1 VIRNAQTRIEIPV
14 CATAKLYETIGKDLI
29 ELSESIMS
37 DRFESLE
44 SGEVVSIQH
53 ETQVLSGHRTFR
65 SGELN
70 DAIKNYVEQAI
81 AEWSEEKNDWFTD
94 RGIDCEALRFGS
106 KGWQKG
112 RIRLSLEFCPDEPE
126 MPALSASNNQTPVTT
141 YFTDTTVSAPQTPK
155 TSVASHDEVLALEH
169 EEAIAITGT
178 ATTSDPLN
186 MATSV
191 GIAATGAVAA
201 VATMANLDL
210 EPLANSPIPHLAD
223 TILEPEHHDHDPI
236 SPISG
241 SLEELNYIFGET
253 NDDQGQLIPPG
264 MMEMDLADG
273 IDYSEHDLLSFEA
286 NGMSDSAE
294 GFGSFQDIGRP
305 EHSGA
310 LIDEVWTEIDRANW
324 PKVT

>member
-1 VIRNAQTRIEIPV
+1 
-14 CATAKLYETIGKDLI
+14 
-29 ELSESIMS
+29 MS

-65 SGELN
+65 SGELS
-70 DAIKNYVEQAI
+70 DAIKSYVEQAI
-81 AEWSEEKNDWFTD
+81 AGWSEEKNDWFTD

-126 MPALSASNNQTPVTT
+126 MPALSAGSSKTPVTT
-141 YFTDTTVSAPQTPK
+141 HFTDDPASAPLKPTTP
-155 TSVASHDEVLALEH
+155 VASHDEVLALEH
-169 EEAIAITGT
+169 EDAITTTST
-178 ATTSDPLN
+178 ATTPAPVN
-186 MATSV
+186 TAIPV
-191 GIAATGAVAA
+191 GMVATGAVAA
-201 VATMANLDL
+201 VATMAHLDL
-210 EPLANSPIPHLAD
+210 EPLTNSTIPHLTD
-223 TILEPEHHDHDPI
+223 TVLEPEHHYLDPT
-236 SPISG
+236 SHISG
-241 SLEELNYIFGET
+241 GLEELNYIFGET

-264 MMEMDLADG
+264 MMEMDLADS

-305 EHSGA
+305 QHSGA

>member
-1 VIRNAQTRIEIPV
+1 
-14 CATAKLYETIGKDLI
+14 
-29 ELSESIMS
+29 MS

-70 DAIKNYVEQAI
+70 DAIKSYVEQAI
-81 AEWSEEKNDWFTD
+81 AGWSEEKNDWFTD

-126 MPALSASNNQTPVTT
+126 MPALSASNIQTPVTT
-141 YFTDTTVSAPQTPK
+141 YFTDTPVSAPQTTP
-155 TSVASHDEVLALEH
+155 VASHDEVLALEY
-169 EEAIAITGT
+169 EDAIAITST
-178 ATTSDPLN
+178 ATTPDPQIA
-186 MATSV
+186 MPV

-201 VATMANLDL
+201 VATMASLDL
-210 EPLANSPIPHLAD
+210 EPLTNSTIPHLTD
-223 TILEPEHHDHDPI
+223 TVLEPEHHNLDPT

-241 SLEELNYIFGET
+241 SLDELNYIFGET
-253 NDDQGQLIPPG
+253 NDDRGQLIPPG
-264 MMEMDLADG
+264 MMEMDLGDG

-305 EHSGA
+305 EYSGA
-310 LIDEVWTEIDRANW
+310 LIDEVWTEIDRASW

>member
-1 VIRNAQTRIEIPV
+1 
-14 CATAKLYETIGKDLI
+14 
-29 ELSESIMS
+29 MS
-37 DRFESLE
+37 DHFESLE

-70 DAIKNYVEQAI
+70 DAIKSYVEQAI
-81 AEWSEEKNDWFTD
+81 AGWSEDKNDWFTD

-112 RIRLSLEFCPDEPE
+112 RIRLSLEFCPDQPE
-126 MPALSASNNQTPVTT
+126 MPVLSASSNQTPVTT
-141 YFTDTTVSAPQTPK
+141 YFTDTPISAPQPPT
-155 TSVASHDEVLALEH
+155 TAVANHNEVSALEH
-169 EEAIAITGT
+169 EHSIAT
-178 ATTSDPLN
+178 AGDTNTSDFITITTP
-186 MATSV
+186 
-191 GIAATGAVAA
+191 VAG
-201 VATMANLDL
+201 VATMGSLDL
-210 EPLANSPIPHLAD
+210 EPLANSTIPHLTDAV
-223 TILEPEHHDHDPI
+223 LEPEHHHLDPTL
-236 SPISG
+236 PISG
-241 SLEELNYIFGET
+241 SLEELNYIFSET
-253 NDDQGQLIPPG
+253 NDDRGQLIPPG

-286 NGMSDSAE
+286 NGMSDGAE

-305 EHSGA
+305 QHPGA

>member
-1 VIRNAQTRIEIPV
+1 
-14 CATAKLYETIGKDLI
+14 
-29 ELSESIMS
+29 MS

-70 DAIKNYVEQAI
+70 DAIKSYVEQAI
-81 AEWSEEKNDWFTD
+81 AGWSEAKNDWFTD

-155 TSVASHDEVLALEH
+155 TPAASHDEVLALEH
-169 EEAIAITGT
+169 EEEIAITGT
-178 ATTSDPLN
+178 ANTPDLVN
-186 MATSV
+186 MATPV

-201 VATMANLDL
+201 VATMVNLDVD
-210 EPLANSPIPHLAD
+210 PLANSTIPHLAD
-223 TILEPEHHDHDPI
+223 TILEPEHHDLDPI

-241 SLEELNYIFGET
+241 SLEELNYTFDET
-253 NDDQGQLIPPG
+253 NDDRGQLIPPG

>member
-1 VIRNAQTRIEIPV
+1 
-14 CATAKLYETIGKDLI
+14 
-29 ELSESIMS
+29 MS

-70 DAIKNYVEQAI
+70 DAIKSYVEQAI
-81 AEWSEEKNDWFTD
+81 AGWSEEKNDWFTD
-94 RGIDCEALRFGS
+94 RGIECEALRFGS

-112 RIRLSLEFCPDEPE
+112 RIRLSLEFCPDEPAL
-126 MPALSASNNQTPVTT
+126 PAIEASSSTTPITT
-141 YFTDTTVSAPQTPK
+141 HFTDATVSVPLKPTTAA
-155 TSVASHDEVLALEH
+155 ASHDEVLALEH
-169 EEAIAITGT
+169 EDAIF
-178 ATTSDPLN
+178 TTSTITPDQLN
-186 MATSV
+186 PAIPV
-191 GIAATGAVAA
+191 GIAATGVVAA
-201 VATMANLDL
+201 VATMANLEV
-210 EPLANSPIPHLAD
+210 EPLANSTIPHLAD
-223 TILEPEHHDHDPI
+223 AVLEPEHYDLAPN
-236 SPISG
+236 SG
-241 SLEELNYIFGET
+241 GLEELSYIFGDT
-253 NDDQGQLIPPG
+253 NDDRGQLIPPG
-264 MMEMDLADG
+264 MMEMDLADS

-286 NGMSDSAE
+286 NGMSDAVE

>member
-1 VIRNAQTRIEIPV
+1 
-14 CATAKLYETIGKDLI
+14 
-29 ELSESIMS
+29 MS

-70 DAIKNYVEQAI
+70 DAIKSYVEQAI
-81 AEWSEEKNDWFTD
+81 ASWSEEKNDWFTD

-126 MPALSASNNQTPVTT
+126 MPALSASNSQTPVTT
-141 YFTDTTVSAPQTPK
+141 YFTDAPVSAPLSPTTPV
-155 TSVASHDEVLALEH
+155 TSHDEVLALEH
-169 EEAIAITGT
+169 EQAT
-178 ATTSDPLN
+178 ATTSTTTTSAHLN
-186 MATSV
+186 TAIPV
-191 GIAATGAVAA
+191 GIAATGAVAT
-201 VATMANLDL
+201 VPTMANL
-210 EPLANSPIPHLAD
+210 ENSTIPHLTD
-223 TILEPEHHDHDPI
+223 TVLEPEHHDPT
-236 SPISG
+236 SPHSG
-241 SLEELNYIFGET
+241 GLEELNYIFGET
-253 NDDQGQLIPPG
+253 NDDRGQLIPPG
-264 MMEMDLADG
+264 MMEMDLGDG
-273 IDYSEHDLLSFEA
+273 IDYFEHDLLSFEA

-310 LIDEVWTEIDRANW
+310 LIDEVWTEIDRSSW

>member
-1 VIRNAQTRIEIPV
+1 
-14 CATAKLYETIGKDLI
+14 
-29 ELSESIMS
+29 MS

-70 DAIKNYVEQAI
+70 DAIKSYVEQAI
-81 AEWSEEKNDWFTD
+81 AGWSEEKNDWFTD

-112 RIRLSLEFCPDEPE
+112 RIRLSLEFCPDEPAL
-126 MPALSASNNQTPVTT
+126 PAIEASSSTTPITT
-141 YFTDTTVSAPQTPK
+141 HFTDATVSVPLKPTTAA
-155 TSVASHDEVLALEH
+155 ASHDEVLALEH
-169 EEAIAITGT
+169 EDAIF
-178 ATTSDPLN
+178 TTSTITPDQLN
-186 MATSV
+186 PAIPV
-191 GIAATGAVAA
+191 GIAATGVVAA
-201 VATMANLDL
+201 VATMANLEV
-210 EPLANSPIPHLAD
+210 EPLANSTIPHLAD
-223 TILEPEHHDHDPI
+223 AVLEPEHYDLAPN
-236 SPISG
+236 SG
-241 SLEELNYIFGET
+241 GLEELSYIFGDT
-253 NDDQGQLIPPG
+253 NDDRGQLIPPG
-264 MMEMDLADG
+264 MMEMDLADS

-286 NGMSDSAE
+286 NGMSDAVE

-324 PKVT
+324 PKIS

>member
-1 VIRNAQTRIEIPV
+1 
-14 CATAKLYETIGKDLI
+14 
-29 ELSESIMS
+29 MS

-53 ETQVLSGHRTFR
+53 EKQVLSGHRTFR

-70 DAIKNYVEQAI
+70 DAIKSYVEQAI
-81 AEWSEEKNDWFTD
+81 AGWNEEKNDWFTD

-126 MPALSASNNQTPVTT
+126 MPALSASSSQTPVTT
-141 YFTDTTVSAPQTPK
+141 YFTENTPSTPTTPK
-155 TSVASHDEVLALEH
+155 TPVASHDEVLALDYEH
-169 EEAIAITGT
+169 EIAITNT
-178 ATTSDPLN
+178 AISPEPLEN
-186 MATSV
+186 IAVPV

-201 VATMANLDL
+201 VATMASLNL
-210 EPLANSPIPHLAD
+210 EPATNSTIPHLAD
-223 TILEPEHHDHDPI
+223 AVLEPEHHDLDST
-236 SPISG
+236 SPNSG
-241 SLEELNYIFGET
+241 GLEELNYTFGET

-273 IDYSEHDLLSFEA
+273 IDYSEHDMLSFEA

>member
-1 VIRNAQTRIEIPV
+1 
-14 CATAKLYETIGKDLI
+14 
-29 ELSESIMS
+29 MS

-70 DAIKNYVEQAI
+70 DAIKSYVEQAI
-81 AEWSEEKNDWFTD
+81 AGWSEAKNDWFTD

-155 TSVASHDEVLALEH
+155 TSAASHDEVLALEH
-169 EEAIAITGT
+169 EEEIAITGT
-178 ATTSDPLN
+178 ANTPDLVN
-186 MATSV
+186 MATPV

-201 VATMANLDL
+201 VATMVNLDVD
-210 EPLANSPIPHLAD
+210 PLANSTIPHLAD
-223 TILEPEHHDHDPI
+223 TILEPEHHDLDPI

-241 SLEELNYIFGET
+241 SLEELNYTFDET
-253 NDDQGQLIPPG
+253 NDDRGQLIPPG

>member
-1 VIRNAQTRIEIPV
+1 
-14 CATAKLYETIGKDLI
+14 
-29 ELSESIMS
+29 MS

-70 DAIKNYVEQAI
+70 DAIKSYVEQAI
-81 AEWSEEKNDWFTD
+81 AGWSEEKNDWFTD

-112 RIRLSLEFCPDEPE
+112 RIRLSLEFCPDEPAL
-126 MPALSASNNQTPVTT
+126 PAIEASNSTTPITT
-141 YFTDTTVSAPQTPK
+141 HFTDGTVSAPLKQT
-155 TSVASHDEVLALEH
+155 TTVASHDQVFALEP
-169 EEAIAITGT
+169 EETISNTSPTTTPDRLNPAI
-178 ATTSDPLN
+178 P
-186 MATSV
+186 V

-201 VATMANLDL
+201 VATMANLEV
-210 EPLANSPIPHLAD
+210 EPLANSTIPHLTDAV
-223 TILEPEHHDHDPI
+223 LEPEHYDFDPTA
-236 SPISG
+236 PNSG
-241 SLEELNYIFGET
+241 GLEELSYIFGDT
-253 NDDQGQLIPPG
+253 NDDRGQLIPPG
-264 MMEMDLADG
+264 MMEMDLADS

-286 NGMSDSAE
+286 NGMSDAAE

-324 PKVT
+324 PKIS

>member
-1 VIRNAQTRIEIPV
+1 
-14 CATAKLYETIGKDLI
+14 
-29 ELSESIMS
+29 MS

-70 DAIKNYVEQAI
+70 DAIKRCVEQAI
-81 AEWSEEKNDWFTD
+81 AGWSEDKNDWFTD

-112 RIRLSLEFCPDEPE
+112 RIRLSLEFCPDEPDLL
-126 MPALSASNNQTPVTT
+126 ALSSS
-141 YFTDTTVSAPQTPK
+141 DSK
-155 TSVASHDEVLALEH
+155 TSVTTHLTDISDQTVNAATAPTTPAASYEGFAAEAEIPVTPDYLSSTNAVEVA
-169 EEAIAITGT
+169 
-178 ATTSDPLN
+178 
-186 MATSV
+186 ATSGV
-191 GIAATGAVAA
+191 AAATVSS
-201 VATMANLDL
+201 VDL
-210 EPLANSPIPHLAD
+210 EPLPNSAIPHLAD
-223 TILEPEHHDHDPI
+223 ATLEEQHDLDPTA
-236 SPISG
+236 PNSG
-241 SLEELNYIFGET
+241 GLDELNYVFNAS
-253 NDDQGQLIPPG
+253 NDDQGQLIPSG

-286 NGMSDSAE
+286 NGMSDAVE
-294 GFGSFQDIGRP
+294 GFGNFQDIGRP

>member
-1 VIRNAQTRIEIPV
+1 
-14 CATAKLYETIGKDLI
+14 
-29 ELSESIMS
+29 MS

-70 DAIKNYVEQAI
+70 DAIKSYVEQAI
-81 AEWSEEKNDWFTD
+81 AGWSEEKNDWFTD

-112 RIRLSLEFCPDEPE
+112 RIRLSLEFCPDEPAL
-126 MPALSASNNQTPVTT
+126 PALGASNSTTPITT
-141 YFTDTTVSAPQTPK
+141 HFTDPTVSAPLTP
-155 TSVASHDEVLALEH
+155 TTPVVSHDEVLALEH
-169 EEAIAITGT
+169 EQMIATKSI
-178 ATTSDPLN
+178 ATTPNPLST
-186 MATSV
+186 AIPAGV
-191 GIAATGAVAA
+191 AATGVVAA

-210 EPLANSPIPHLAD
+210 EPLTNSTIPHLAD
-223 TILEPEHHDHDPI
+223 AVLEPEHHDPT
-236 SPISG
+236 SPHSG
-241 SLEELNYIFGET
+241 GLEELNYIFGET
-253 NDDQGQLIPPG
+253 NDDRGQLIPAG
-264 MMEMDLADG
+264 MMEMDLADS

-310 LIDEVWTEIDRANW
+310 LIDEVWTQIDLANW

>member
-1 VIRNAQTRIEIPV
+1 M
-14 CATAKLYETIGKDLI
+14 CKDLI
-29 ELSESIMS
+29 ELLESVMS

-70 DAIKNYVEQAI
+70 DAIKSYVEQAI
-81 AEWSEEKNDWFTD
+81 AGWSEDKNDWFTD

-112 RIRLSLEFCPDEPE
+112 RIRLSLEFCPDEPAL
-126 MPALSASNNQTPVTT
+126 PALGASNSTTPITT
-141 YFTDTTVSAPQTPK
+141 HFTDATVSAQLKPTI
-155 TSVASHDEVLALEH
+155 SVASQDEVLALEH
-169 EEAIAITGT
+169 ENEIATASTTPTPDRLNTAI
-178 ATTSDPLN
+178 P
-186 MATSV
+186 V

-201 VATMANLDL
+201 VATMANLKV
-210 EPLANSPIPHLAD
+210 EPLNNSIIPHLAD
-223 TILEPEHHDHDPI
+223 TVLEPEHHDLDPTA
-236 SPISG
+236 PHSG
-241 SLEELNYIFGET
+241 GFEELSYIFGET
-253 NDDQGQLIPPG
+253 NDDRGQLIPPG
-264 MMEMDLADG
+264 MMEMDLADSM
-273 IDYSEHDLLSFEA
+273 DYSEHDLLSFEA

-294 GFGSFQDIGRP
+294 GFGSFQDIGRS

-310 LIDEVWTEIDRANW
+310 LIDEVWTEVDRANW